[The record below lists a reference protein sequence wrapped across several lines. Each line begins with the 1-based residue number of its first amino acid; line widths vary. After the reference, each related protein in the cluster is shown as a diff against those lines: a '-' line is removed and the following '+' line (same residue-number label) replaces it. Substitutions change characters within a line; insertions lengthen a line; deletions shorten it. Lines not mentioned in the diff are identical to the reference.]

1 MADQERFEYVYKFVS
16 RGRYTPADR
25 APSMRIFDEGT
36 LYAARFNAN
45 GSGEWLELSDG
56 KNGLDG
62 TAGFASQAEVLITAR
77 GAADKA
83 GATPM
88 GRPEWITVHPTTK
101 KSFCRLANNSRRGES
116 GMRTPDAANPRA
128 QNVLGHIIAGA
139 TRGEIRAPSASTG
152 TSSRWLVIMARQRPA
167 ALRHHRDPQG
177 GWGRRWYLKGQVRRR
192 TEDGDGEVTDPSST
206 RIFPVVR
213 RGSPGVGDQL
223 AT

>member
-1 MADQERFEYVYKFVS
+1 LAVPIQCCEDIGHPDLKDSEGRFYLYRAMADQERFEYVYKFVS

-88 GRPEWITVHPTTK
+88 AGRSGLPCTRRPRRASAGWPIIPDAESRGCGRPMPPTRVRRM
-101 KSFCRLANNSRRGES
+101 SSAISSLARPGGDPGALRF
-116 GMRTPDAANPRA
+116 DWYIFA
-128 QNVLGHIIAGA
+128 LAGDHGPA
-139 TRGEIRAPSASTG
+139 TAGRAP
-152 TSSRWLVIMARQRPA
+152 P
-167 ALRHHRDPQG
+167 
-177 GWGRRWYLKGQVRRR
+177 
-192 TEDGDGEVTDPSST
+192 PS
-206 RIFPVVR
+206 
-213 RGSPGVGDQL
+213 
-223 AT
+223 